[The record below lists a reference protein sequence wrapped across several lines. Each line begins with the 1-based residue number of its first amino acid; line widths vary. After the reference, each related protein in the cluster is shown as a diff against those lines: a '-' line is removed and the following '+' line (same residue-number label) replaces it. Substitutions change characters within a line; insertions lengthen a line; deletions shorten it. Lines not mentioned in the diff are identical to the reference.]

1 MKCGH
6 VGAEGAAGGRPVCAR
21 LRLLVPR
28 PVSSGR
34 QNGLEADAELFPKP
48 ILPQM
53 NQRLF
58 EILLRVEQLHR
69 HFLRAVS
76 TRGPPPSSMWGD
88 HAPGSL
94 IPRSFSSL
102 NRNYVVFSL

>member
-6 VGAEGAAGGRPVCAR
+6 GGAEGAVGGLPVCAR

-34 QNGLEADAELFPKP
+34 QNGLEADAELFLKP

-53 NQRLF
+53 NQRLC
-58 EILLRVEQLHR
+58 EILLHIEQLHADIS
-69 HFLRAVS
+69 LELS
-76 TRGPPPSSMWGD
+76 
-88 HAPGSL
+88 APEDPTPNVG
-94 IPRSFSSL
+94 
-102 NRNYVVFSL
+102 

>member
-1 MKCGH
+1 MPH
-6 VGAEGAAGGRPVCAR
+6 
-21 LRLLVPR
+21 

-48 ILPQM
+48 ILPQV

-76 TRGPPPSSMWGD
+76 TRGPPPPCGVTMHPAVSSQGAFQVLTETTW
-88 HAPGSL
+88 
-94 IPRSFSSL
+94 SSA
-102 NRNYVVFSL
+102 SETGH

>member
-6 VGAEGAAGGRPVCAR
+6 VRAEGAAGGLPVCAR

-34 QNGLEADAELFPKP
+34 QNGLEADAELFLKP

-53 NQRLF
+53 NQRLCNSASH
-58 EILLRVEQLHR
+58 RAAAYR

-76 TRGPPPSSMWGD
+76 TRETPPLLHVG
-88 HAPGSL
+88 
-94 IPRSFSSL
+94 
-102 NRNYVVFSL
+102 

>member
-1 MKCGH
+1 MC
-6 VGAEGAAGGRPVCAR
+6 EAA
-21 LRLLVPR
+21 LVPR

-34 QNGLEADAELFPKP
+34 QNGLEADAELFLKP
-48 ILPQM
+48 VLPQM

-58 EILLRVEQLHR
+58 EILLRIEQLHTDISLELSAPEKPL
-69 HFLRAVS
+69 H
-76 TRGPPPSSMWGD
+76 SSMWGD

>member
-58 EILLRVEQLHR
+58 EILLRVEQLHTDIS
-69 HFLRAVS
+69 LDLSAP
-76 TRGPPPSSMWGD
+76 GDPPPLHVG
-88 HAPGSL
+88 
-94 IPRSFSSL
+94 
-102 NRNYVVFSL
+102 